1 MRRASLDEGMGE
13 PRKMTEPLSINIKT
27 KRIDTQS
34 VDQPQM
40 QTPTKKSRDAHMNVM
55 ERQDNY
61 LDESDGT
68 SDEEMDDEL
77 SDEETAAEKKAQEEE
92 V

>member
-27 KRIDTQS
+27 KRIDTHS

-55 ERQDNY
+55 ER
-61 LDESDGT
+61 
-68 SDEEMDDEL
+68 
-77 SDEETAAEKKAQEEE
+77 
-92 V
+92 